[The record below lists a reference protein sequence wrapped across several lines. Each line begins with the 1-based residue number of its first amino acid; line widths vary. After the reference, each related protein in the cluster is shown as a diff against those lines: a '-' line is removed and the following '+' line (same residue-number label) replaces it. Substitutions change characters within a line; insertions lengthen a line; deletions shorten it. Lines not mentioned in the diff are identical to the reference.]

1 MERRDLESS
10 SSDSIADFSRS
21 EKMYKRYDDRADRRS
36 PVWQACGPLM
46 PVIVVLLAVSNVFL
60 LMTDHL
66 AGKKSGQVILGQDL
80 NYCELHGV
88 KIDDFASH
96 E

>member
-1 MERRDLESS
+1 
-10 SSDSIADFSRS
+10 
-21 EKMYKRYDDRADRRS
+21 
-36 PVWQACGPLM
+36 M

-80 NYCELHGV
+80 NYCELRSV
-88 KIDDFASH
+88 KIDNSTFND
-96 E
+96 